1 MVSDNIRGWMDFIDE
16 TELVIMANADLTF
29 DHPKPLFPNV
39 ISVEGLT
46 VKEGKPLSKGR
57 SNSYLCEIRRTAAWI
72 IIGCARVYLFVKV
85 HIYFCRK

>member
-57 SNSYLCEIRRTAAWI
+57 SNSICVKYEEQLHGLLLGVHVSIYL
-72 IIGCARVYLFVKV
+72 
-85 HIYFCRK
+85 